1 MEFVTIIVTRVEKTK
16 HNVGVI
22 KQAVFLSQKAAKS
35 PKLLK
40 IILENSLTLG
50 TFKLFFPSFFLHKL
64 FCKNWF

>member
-35 PKLLK
+35 QKMLQ

-50 TFKLFFPSFFLHKL
+50 TFKLFRGRE
-64 FCKNWF
+64 